1 VDVIDMACGNEG
13 MQRCVDR
20 RRPRIEVEGAMVE
33 QRDHFILLRETAIE
47 PLQRL
52 ELIEIERGEA
62 VTLHRADIAAGTLH
76 PEHAHT
82 LLGQRIAR
90 LDLRRR
96 IAAAKIGDPQ
106 VATEQIGAVEQLARL
121 VERRGVRLVPEIC
134 ECR

>member
-1 VDVIDMACGNEG
+1 
-13 MQRCVDR
+13 
-20 RRPRIEVEGAMVE
+20 MVE